1 VARPARRN
9 DEDFAAE
16 VEAHLAIEIDRLIA
30 EGRTPDEA
38 RREARRAF
46 GNVARARETF
56 RESRRWRLGDVL
68 MQDLRAAVR
77 ALWRYPATTMVAV
90 LSLAAGIGATA
101 ATLTI
106 RDAVFRNPPPL
117 YAHPEQLARIRV
129 QRADQPVVRLGRDVP
144 GGVYAAWR
152 DRFGSAIAASTSPRA
167 HELRVDDRVETIAVR
182 DVTSVFLD
190 VLGVA
195 PARGRLPAAGTDD
208 VLVSHRVWQHVFGG
222 RIDVVGQPVAIDG
235 KLATVTGV
243 APDRFWFVDTGTAAW
258 RVVDEDAA
266 AAASDLQVVVRRPE
280 GQTMTSLQ
288 RELESGLSDYTKRL
302 GAAAP
307 RLSVAVSD
315 IGGTPLADQ
324 VSIVLPYVLAIAV
337 LLTLLIACANVAV
350 LMIAQWSGRER
361 EIAIRAAL
369 GASRGRLIRALL
381 AESSLL
387 AISGGGLGLGAT
399 YALLKLFVSRAG
411 GDARMFDLTMH
422 PTAIAQVALIAIAA
436 AIAVGLAPALYETRR
451 LQHNPLV
458 TLRTSDRVRQ
468 RWRHALV
475 GFEIAITIALLV
487 VTGSMVGSFFRAT
500 AAERGYVRDPLLT
513 VHVENAAGVVPQ
525 RALDVIRGVAG
536 VQAAAVSTAV
546 PYAGSPT
553 AAYVGLDES
562 SHVTAAVDRIAASP
576 TFFDTL
582 GVRITRGRAFD
593 AADDRSSVAIVSE
606 RFSREWPGGRD
617 PVGQRVWLDG
627 HALDIVGVVAD
638 YDQQVFQPIRNVPKL
653 FTVMPERDVVRAGVD
668 ALVRVA
674 GDPATYVEQIRQ
686 TFRTHHEDVITRV
699 TPLSQIVTISGQ
711 EMLAGTAPLV
721 PLVTMGLLLSAAGIY
736 GVLAFAIQRRARELA
751 IRLAIGATPGRV
763 AALIVRQAM
772 WLAGIGCACGVGLTF
787 AVSRVVR
794 AAGGGGSFLDPPW
807 PAFLVP
813 VVVIGAVAL
822 VATCVP
828 IRRTLKI
835 QPSTVLRQS

>member
-1 VARPARRN
+1 MRPVRRS
-9 DEDFAAE
+9 DDDFAAE

-30 EGRTPDEA
+30 DGLTPAEA

-46 GNVARARETF
+46 GNATRARETF
-56 RESRRWRLGDVL
+56 RESRRWRRVDVL
-68 MQDLRAAVR
+68 TQDLRAAVR
-77 ALWRYPATTMVAV
+77 TLWRYPATTIVAV

-101 ATLTI
+101 ATLTV

-129 QRADQPVVRLGRDVP
+129 QRSDQPIARLGRDVP
-144 GGVYAAWR
+144 GGAYAAWR
-152 DRFGSAIAASTSPRA
+152 DRLGPSIAASTPPRA
-167 HELRVDDRVETIAVR
+167 HELRVGDRVEMINVR
-182 DVTSVFLD
+182 DVTSAFLD

-195 PARGRLPAAGTDD
+195 PARGRLPGAGTDG
-208 VLVSHRVWQHVFGG
+208 LLISHRVWQDVFGG
-222 RIDVVGQPVAIDG
+222 RVDVIGQPVAIDG

-243 APDRFWFVDTGTAAW
+243 APDRFWFVDTGTATW

-266 AAASDLQVVVRRPE
+266 AAASDLQVVVRRTG
-280 GQTMTSLQ
+280 GQTIASL
-288 RELESGLSDYTKRL
+288 RSELESGLMAYADRL
-302 GAAAP
+302 GTSAP
-307 RLSVAVSD
+307 RLSIAVSD

-324 VSIVLPYVLAIAV
+324 VSIVLPYVLAVAV

-369 GASRGRLIRALL
+369 GASRGRLVRALM

-387 AISGGGLGLGAT
+387 AIAGGGLGLAAT
-399 YALLKLFVSRAG
+399 YGLLKLFMSRAG
-411 GDARMFDLTMH
+411 PDARMFDLTMH
-422 PTAIAQVALIAIAA
+422 PSVIAQIVLVATAA
-436 AIAVGLAPALYETRR
+436 ALGIGLAPALYETRR

-500 AAERGYVRDPLLT
+500 AAERGYVRDHLLT
-513 VHVENAAGVVPQ
+513 VRIENATGVVPQ
-525 RALDVIRGVAG
+525 RALDVIRSVAG

-553 AAYVGLDES
+553 ATRVGLDES
-562 SHVTAAVDRIAASP
+562 AQQMIAVDRIAASP

-593 AADDRSSVAIVSE
+593 AADAHASVAIVSDG
-606 RFSREWPGGRD
+606 FSHEWTDSRD

-627 HALDIVGVVAD
+627 HAFDIVGVVAD
-638 YDQQVFQPIRNVPKL
+638 YDQQVFQPSRSVPKL
-653 FTVMPERDVVRAGVD
+653 FTVMSEREAAGTRAD

-674 GDPATYVEQIRQ
+674 GDPATYVERIRQ
-686 TFRTHHEDVITRV
+686 TFRAHHEDAITRV
-699 TPLSQIVTISGQ
+699 TPLNQIVTIGGQ

-721 PLVTMGLLLSAAGIY
+721 PLVTIGLLLSAAGIY

-751 IRLAIGATPGRV
+751 IRLAIGATHGRIAGLV
-763 AALIVRQAM
+763 VRQAM
-772 WLAGIGCACGVGLTF
+772 WLAGIGCACGIGLTF
-787 AVSRVVR
+787 TLSRIVR
-794 AAGGGGSFLDPPW
+794 AVGGGGSFLDPPW

-813 VVVIGAVAL
+813 VVVIGTVAL
-822 VATCVP
+822 VATWVP
-828 IRRTLKI
+828 IRRTFKI
-835 QPSTVLRQS
+835 QPSAVLRQS